1 VHFAI
6 RFLTEYRYDAPVT
19 DNLNAL
25 RVRPATTSTQRCDEF
40 HTRIEPEARVSRHLD
55 YFGTEVLE
63 FGIPTSHEQLTID
76 VRARVVTSPPPDP
89 PEGSWESLLSP
100 AYVDAAGEFA
110 LPWQDQPLLTGLD
123 DLHDALD
130 ADSPLQTLELLCELV
145 PDRFEY
151 RPGATYVGST
161 VRDLLEMQA
170 GVCQDFVHLSLV
182 LLRRRGIAARYVSG
196 YLWAAPEDHGTDSL
210 EVDTHAIAQQRRPR
224 RARVGQRRPDQPAAG
239 RRRDAREDRPRAL
252 LLRRAT
258 GQGAL
263 HGRRHLGAERGGD
276 DVAAGSADER
286 AGVTGRVRCA
296 GDASDRR
303 RGRRVSRGIPRS
315 RR

>member
-6 RFLTEYRYDAPVT
+6 RFLTEYHYDVAVT

-76 VRARVVTSPPPDP
+76 VRARVVTSAPPDP
-89 PEGSWESLLSP
+89 PDGSWESLLSS

-110 LPWQDQPLLTGLD
+110 LPWQDQPALAGLEN
-123 DLHDALD
+123 LHAGLE
-130 ADSPLQTLELLCELV
+130 ADSPLETLELLCELV

-151 RPGATYVGST
+151 RPGATYVGSS
-161 VRDLLEMQA
+161 VRDLLVAGA

-182 LLRRRGIAARYVSG
+182 LLRRRGIAARYV
-196 YLWAAPEDHGTDSL
+196 
-210 EVDTHAIAQQRRPR
+210 
-224 RARVGQRRPDQPAAG
+224 
-239 RRRDAREDRPRAL
+239 
-252 LLRRAT
+252 
-258 GQGAL
+258 
-263 HGRRHLGAERGGD
+263 
-276 DVAAGSADER
+276 
-286 AGVTGRVRCA
+286 
-296 GDASDRR
+296 
-303 RGRRVSRGIPRS
+303 
-315 RR
+315 

>member
-6 RFLTEYRYDAPVT
+6 RFLTEYRYDVPVT

-76 VRARVVTSPPPDP
+76 VRARVVTSAPAEP
-89 PEGSWESLLSP
+89 PEGTWESLLSP

-110 LPWQDQPLLTGLD
+110 LPWQDQPSIAGLES
-123 DLHDALD
+123 LHEALE
-130 ADSPLQTLELLCELV
+130 ADSPLETLELLCELI

-161 VRDLLEMQA
+161 VRDLLELGA
-170 GVCQDFVHLSLV
+170 GVCQDFVHLSLL

-196 YLWAAPEDHGTDSL
+196 YLWSAPEHDGTDSV
-210 EVDTHAIAQQRRPR
+210 EVETHAWL
-224 RARVGQRRPDQPAAG
+224 
-239 RRRDAREDRPRAL
+239 EAL
-252 LLRRAT
+252 LPGTDGHGEPVWVSADPTNRRLAGET
-258 GQGAL
+258 HVKIG
-263 HGRRHLGAERGGD
+263 HGRHYADVPPIKGVYRGAASAELTASVTMTRLERTD
-276 DVAAGSADER
+276 P
-286 AGVTGRVRCA
+286 
-296 GDASDRR
+296 AS
-303 RGRRVSRGIPRS
+303 IARS
-315 RR
+315 

>member
-6 RFLTEYRYDAPVT
+6 RFLTEYRYDTPVT

-76 VRARVVTSPPPDP
+76 VRARVVTSPPADP
-89 PEGSWESLLSP
+89 PEGSWQSLLSP

-110 LPWQDQPLLTGLD
+110 LPWQDQPLLTGLE
-123 DLHDALD
+123 DLHEALE
-130 ADSPLQTLELLCELV
+130 ADSPLETLELLCELV

-161 VRDLLEMQA
+161 VRDLLEMGA

-196 YLWAAPEDHGTDSL
+196 YLWAAPETAPEDHGTDSV
-210 EVDTHAIAQQRRPR
+210 EVDTHAWL
-224 RARVGQRRPDQPAAG
+224 
-239 RRRDAREDRPRAL
+239 EAL
-252 LLRRAT
+252 LPSSDGHGEPVWVSADPTNRRLT
-258 GQGAL
+258 GETHVKIG
-263 HGRRHLGAERGGD
+263 HGRFYSDVPPVKGLYMGGANSELN
-276 DVAAGSADER
+276 AAVTMSRLDPQTSAR
-286 AGVTGRVRCA
+286 A
-296 GDASDRR
+296 
-303 RGRRVSRGIPRS
+303 
-315 RR
+315 

>member
-6 RFLTEYRYDAPVT
+6 RFLTEYRYDVPVT

-76 VRARVVTSPPPDP
+76 VRARVVTSAPAEP
-89 PEGSWESLLSP
+89 PEGTWESLLSP

-110 LPWQDQPLLTGLD
+110 LPWQDQPSIAGLES
-123 DLHDALD
+123 LHEALE
-130 ADSPLQTLELLCELV
+130 ADSPLETLELLCELI

-161 VRDLLEMQA
+161 VRDLLELGA
-170 GVCQDFVHLSLV
+170 GVCQDFVHLSLL

-196 YLWAAPEDHGTDSL
+196 YLWSAPEHDGTDSV
-210 EVDTHAIAQQRRPR
+210 EVETHAWL
-224 RARVGQRRPDQPAAG
+224 
-239 RRRDAREDRPRAL
+239 EAL
-252 LLRRAT
+252 LPGTDGHGEPVWVSADPTNRRLAGET
-258 GQGAL
+258 HVKIG
-263 HGRRHLGAERGGD
+263 HGRFYSDIPPVKGLYMGGATSELT
-276 DVAAGSADER
+276 AAVTMSRLDPQTSAR
-286 AGVTGRVRCA
+286 A
-296 GDASDRR
+296 
-303 RGRRVSRGIPRS
+303 
-315 RR
+315 